1 MKTAISLPNPLFEEA
16 EALARRLGKS
26 RSQLYADALM
36 DYVARHDE
44 AEVTKRLDRVLE
56 VLGEPGSPSR
66 DEDRAMTAV
75 GTETLR
81 RVEW

>member
-1 MKTAISLPNPLFEEA
+1 MKTAISLPDPLFEEA
-16 EALARRLGKS
+16 EALARRMGKS

-44 AEVTKRLDRVLE
+44 AEVTKRLDQVLE
-56 VLGEPGSPSR
+56 ALGEPKPMTR
-66 DEDRAMTAV
+66 EDRAVVAASA
-75 GTETLR
+75 ETLR